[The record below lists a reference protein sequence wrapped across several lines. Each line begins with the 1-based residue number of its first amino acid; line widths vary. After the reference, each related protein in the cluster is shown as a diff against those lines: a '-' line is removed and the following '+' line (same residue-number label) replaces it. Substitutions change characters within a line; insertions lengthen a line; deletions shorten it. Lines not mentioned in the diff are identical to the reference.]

1 MGSLPHNRYKNALFY
16 IDGLIAKVLKHIDL
30 QNTIIVITSNHG
42 QEFND
47 NKQNY
52 WGHSS
57 NYSDVQIHVPLY
69 VYLPE
74 HNGQVINYRTNHYDI
89 MPTLMSKFFIAQRQP
104 VITV

>member
-30 QNTIIVITSNHG
+30 QNTIIVITSDHG

-52 WGHSS
+52 WGHSATTVMYKS
-57 NYSDVQIHVPLY
+57 MCHCMFT
-69 VYLPE
+69 YLS
-74 HNGQVINYRTNHYDI
+74 I
-89 MPTLMSKFFIAQRQP
+89 MVKLLTTEL
-104 VITV
+104 ITMT